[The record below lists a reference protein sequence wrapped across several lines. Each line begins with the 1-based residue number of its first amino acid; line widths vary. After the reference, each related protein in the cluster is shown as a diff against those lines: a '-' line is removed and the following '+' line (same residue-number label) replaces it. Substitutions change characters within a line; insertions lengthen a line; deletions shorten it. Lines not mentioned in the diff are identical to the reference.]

1 MALNGKNTEGSSDW
15 DLIQQAELSGDEQ
28 AYAQLFAR
36 HKQNIYQHIF
46 QLVRNT
52 ELAEDLMM
60 EVFAKAFK
68 NLDHYQP
75 THTFIS
81 WLNTVA
87 KNHTFDYLRKKR
99 PDSIS
104 IDESMESRPGRAI
117 LQVEE
122 PNPNPETE
130 LVAGELNNNVHL
142 LVNHL
147 KPRYRRLIELR
158 FFEEFSYEEISK
170 ELNLPLGTVK
180 AQLFRA
186 KDLLNQILK
195 NKKDQL

>member
-1 MALNGKNTEGSSDW
+1 MALNGDYKKDTPDW
-15 DLIQQAELSGDEQ
+15 TLIQQADTVGDEK
-28 AYAQLFAR
+28 AYALLFAR
-36 HKQNIYQHIF
+36 HKQSIYQLIF
-46 QLVRNT
+46 QMVRNT

-75 THTFIS
+75 THTFAS

-87 KNHTFDYLRKKR
+87 KNHTYDYLRKKR
-99 PDSIS
+99 PDSVS
-104 IDESMESRPGRAI
+104 IDERLESRPGRAI

-122 PNPNPETE
+122 PDPNPELE
-130 LVAGELNNNVHL
+130 LVNLELNNNIHV
-142 LVNHL
+142 LVNLL

-158 FFEEFSYEEISK
+158 YFEEFSYEEISK
-170 ELNLPLGTVK
+170 ELGLPLGTVK

>member
-1 MALNGKNTEGSSDW
+1 MALSAKNKKEADDW
-15 DLIQQAELSGDEQ
+15 TLIELALKGDEK
-28 AYAQLFAR
+28 AYALLFSR
-36 HKQNIYQHIF
+36 YRQSVYQTIYLMVKNI
-46 QLVRNT
+46 
-52 ELAEDLMM
+52 ELAEDLTM

-75 THTFIS
+75 THSFIS
-81 WLNTVA
+81 WLSTVA
-87 KNHTFDYLRKKR
+87 KNHTLDFLRKKR
-99 PDSIS
+99 PDNIS
-104 IDESMESRPGRAI
+104 IEERLESRPGRAI

-122 PNPNPETE
+122 PDPDPEE
-130 LVAGELNNNVHL
+130 EILASELNNSVHL
-142 LVNHL
+142 LVNLL

-158 FFEEFSYEEISK
+158 YFEEFSYEEISK

-186 KDLLNQILK
+186 KDLLNQIIK